1 MPRKTVL
8 ILSLA
13 VSLALALIAI
23 LVQDDLREKLGA
35 SYYVIGLSIIGCLL
49 LVLAGYVYDQTLL
62 RRIKALRETTP
73 VVPLREGESA
83 GIPTEDSADPD
94 EIIVLAR
101 KIERMARA
109 LQRAEAGYRELVED
123 QLDLICR
130 YRPDGRI
137 TYVNSAYARAFGRDP
152 ETLLGQPFPL
162 HANGALS
169 GEGSQSHESEHT
181 LPDGRRIWLLWVQR
195 SLREGDT
202 VIEFQSVGHDITARK
217 TAESAL
223 AQAREVAA
231 AADRAKSEF
240 LAMVSHEIRTPIN
253 GVIGFARLLA
263 DTPLTSEQREH
274 LDMIQTSG
282 VTLEKL
288 IGDIL
293 DLSKIDAGKITIE
306 HAPFSPET
314 CVDELRTFFM
324 PRIRAA
330 ALTFDTRIDP
340 GVPAIVNGDQTR
352 LKQILTNLIGN
363 ALKFTERGRVSL
375 EVSCA
380 RGEVIDAATQRTS
393 LRLFFAVSDT
403 GTGIPADKLP
413 HLFKPFS
420 QVGLP
425 ASRRRGGTGLGLII
439 SKRLCELMGGSISVD
454 SRLNEG
460 STFRFSVLCDYQKG
474 DTIAPFPVRPAK
486 TV

>member
-1 MPRKTVL
+1 MQRKPVL
-8 ILSLA
+8 ILSL
-13 VSLALALIAI
+13 VFSLALSLVAI
-23 LVQDDLREKLGA
+23 LVQDDLREKLGP
-35 SYYVIGLSIIGCLL
+35 SYYVIGLAIIGCVL
-49 LVLAGYVYDQTLL
+49 LVLAGYVFDQTLL
-62 RRIKALRETTP
+62 RRVKALGETTP
-73 VVPLREGESA
+73 AVPPREGDS
-83 GIPTEDSADPD
+83 PTGAVNGDPD
-94 EIIVLAR
+94 EIIALAR

-109 LQRAEAGYRELVED
+109 LQRAESSYREMVED

-137 TYVNSAYARAFGRDP
+137 TFVNGAYARAFGRDR
-152 ETLLGQPFPL
+152 EDLLGQTFPL
-162 HANGALS
+162 RADGALG
-169 GEGSQSHESEHT
+169 GEGPQNHERELA

-195 SLREGDT
+195 PIRDGDT
-202 VIEFQSVGHDITARK
+202 VVEYQAVGHDITARK

-223 AQAREVAA
+223 AQARDVAA

-263 DTPLTSEQREH
+263 DTDLTIEQREQ

-282 VTLEKL
+282 VMLEKL
-288 IGDIL
+288 ISDIL

-306 HAPFSPET
+306 RAPFSPEA

-324 PRIRAA
+324 PRVRAA
-330 ALTFDTRIDP
+330 ALTLDIRIDP
-340 GVPAIVNGDQTR
+340 GVPAIVNGDETR
-352 LKQILTNLIGN
+352 LKQILTNLLGN

-380 RGEVIDAATQRTS
+380 RGELIDAAAQHYS

-403 GTGIPADKLP
+403 GIGIPSDKLP
-413 HLFKPFS
+413 NLFKPFS
-420 QVGLP
+420 QIDHP

-439 SKRLCELMGGSISVD
+439 SKRLCELMGGSISVE
-454 SRLNEG
+454 SRPNEG
-460 STFRFSVLCDYQKG
+460 STFRFSVLFDYRKG
-474 DTIAPFPVRPAK
+474 DTGIPFPSRSAK
-486 TV
+486 AS